1 MQKAYVIQVDSRE
14 QLPFRFPRHLAVS
27 RPFWPGQPHRIERVR
42 LEVVKATLQAGD
54 YSLLGYEKATIV
66 ERKWSLSELA
76 TNCFSADRERFLR
89 ALRRLRDTAAWP
101 VLVLDGGLDK
111 YLKADRHVDAPPEAA
126 LDEVQRL
133 CDRLRIRL
141 QLLPGGTARQRLLA
155 GEWVARTLV
164 NGAIEFDDTPALHG
178 GLENGVPQQ

>member
-1 MQKAYVIQVDSRE
+1 MDDREKRPLAFPATIQVAR
-14 QLPFRFPRHLAVS
+14 AY
-27 RPFWPGQPHRIERVR
+27 WPGHPHRLERIR
-42 LEVVKATLQAGD
+42 LEVVRKRLETGD

-76 TNCFSADRERFLR
+76 SNCFTDDRERFL
-89 ALRRLRDTAAWP
+89 ACLERLRNAASWP

-111 YLKADRHVDAPPEAA
+111 YLKPDPNVPAPPEAI
-126 LDEVQRL
+126 LDELHRL
-133 CDRLRIRL
+133 CNRFRIRL

-164 NGAIEFDDTPALHG
+164 NGALSYDDAAAF
-178 GLENGVPQQ
+178 